1 MDEDFNARTER
12 EGGRIG
18 ENLEEGEG
26 KRKSRDE
33 KVNGEGRKLC
43 RFLEDRV
50 VSIKLKCRR
59 RWRRG
64 MDVYIYRKEWGVGYR
79 LCVGE

>member
-1 MDEDFNARTER
+1 MQGRKGR
-12 EGGRIG
+12 GEGIE
-18 ENLEEGEG
+18 ENLEKGEG

-33 KVNGEGRKLC
+33 KINGERRKLC
-43 RFLEDRV
+43 MFLEDRM
-50 VSIKLKCRR
+50 VSIKWLCRR

-64 MDVYIYRKEWGVGYR
+64 MDVYRKEWGGVGYR